1 MESKIIKS
9 RSWKFFT
16 IFHFRHKPYDLN
28 FVDSYL
34 MKTLDPYSK
43 SATVTS
49 NDEVVF
55 QNKKNFKN
63 FTYNVCNEVILTIPT
78 VFYLHKDSY
87 LTEVFNEK
95 IDNLKS
101 AGLIDYFISKYL
113 DPKYLR
119 VKRIEQG
126 PRKLNLTE
134 LIVAFKLFGYGIASA
149 SIAFLIETGF
159 YYVTRRKSPTFS
171 YQP

>member
-1 MESKIIKS
+1 M
-9 RSWKFFT
+9 
-16 IFHFRHKPYDLN
+16 N

-34 MKTLDPYSK
+34 MKTLNPYSK
-43 SATVTS
+43 SATVSS

-55 QNKKNFKN
+55 QNKQNYKN
-63 FTYNVCNEVILTIPT
+63 FTYNICNEVILTVPT

-119 VKRIEQG
+119 VKRLEQG

-149 SIAFLIETGF
+149 SIAFVAEIGF
-159 YYVTRRKSPTFS
+159 NHVMRRKTPIFL